1 MQQLLEIN
9 VQNQGL
15 LNINLDHVLWSK
27 IESQNEIKVKMTDG
41 TLFTISRTPLVD
53 KYLLANV
60 KEKSL
65 PAGNFSESQRWKR

>member
-60 KEKSL
+60 KEQSL
-65 PAGNFSESQRWKR
+65 PAGNLSYAMRGKR